1 MIRCVWLT
9 LFVLISAMAGCLDQQ
24 TSTSLVPDGSLS
36 GVNQPVTAKHVAYA
50 KVIGDIATHVNEV
63 GQQVLLANPQIGIKP
78 LIHVFGDERPE
89 VFHRGTSEIGITVG
103 LAKACKTD
111 PELAAVI
118 ALELGKVISEREA
131 RLAQRNQKVERQ
143 PPVNMTVGNDN
154 RGYNGDVD
162 MTRMA
167 ELAAFEKDR
176 RNVDEPP
183 PPPPDPK
190 ALARLYLIKA
200 GYAASELDSVDPLLG
215 AAAQNGSLEK
225 QFNNNDLKRPWTP

>member
-1 MIRCVWLT
+1 MTRRIW
-9 LFVLISAMAGCLDQQ
+9 VLLLPVFCAPLGCLDQQ
-24 TSTSLVPDGSLS
+24 TSTSLVPEGSFA
-36 GVNQPVTAKHVAYA
+36 GVNQPVTAKHVAFA
-50 KVIGDIATHVNEV
+50 KVTGEIATHVNEV
-63 GQQVLLANPQIGIKP
+63 GQKVLLANPQIGIKP
-78 LIHVFGDERPE
+78 LIHVFGDEKPE

-111 PELAAVI
+111 AELAAVI
-118 ALELGKVISEREA
+118 AQELGKIISEREA
-131 RLAQRNQKVERQ
+131 RLAQRNQKFERQ

-154 RGYNGDVD
+154 RGFNGDVD

-167 ELAAFEKDR
+167 ELARFEKDR
-176 RNVDEPP
+176 RQVDEPP

-190 ALARLYLIKA
+190 ALARLYLINA
-200 GYAASELDSVDPLLG
+200 GFAASELDTVDPLLG